1 MALTVSAVD
10 AQPLASSALELP
22 AFSAQ
27 TRLLVIAPHPDDET
41 IANGM
46 LIQRVRAAGGAVKI
60 VLLTAGENNP
70 WPQRWL
76 ERRLRIGAADRQRWA
91 RRRQIELGQALQQL
105 DIPVASLQ
113 TLAWPD
119 MGVTD
124 ILLRSGS
131 GAVAELAAAI
141 RAFHPDIVAMPSIDD
156 RHPDHGSAYVLT
168 RLALAHW
175 SAAPLQLA
183 YLIHGHSAHERL
195 VEVAG
200 TPEQSAIKLQA
211 LHAHHSQMALSGSRM
226 RRLAGRAERY
236 APVLPASPTPCDVLP
251 WQPPAWLRPAL
262 RLSVV
267 DRSSVQ
273 TWPWSRAPLQRDG
286 EGRYRLEL
294 PDAAADGPR
303 FARLACAL
311 PSLWIFDR
319 WGWREL

>member
-1 MALTVSAVD
+1 MALTAAAVNMR
-10 AQPLASSALELP
+10 PLSSTLELP

-41 IANGM
+41 IANGV
-46 LIQRVRAAGGAVKI
+46 LIQRVRAAGGEVKL

-76 ERRLRIGAADRQRWA
+76 ERRLWIGAADRQRWG
-91 RRRQIELGQALQQL
+91 RRRHIELRQALQEL
-105 DIPVASLQ
+105 AVPSAALQ
-113 TLAWPD
+113 TLEWPD

-124 ILLRSGS
+124 VLLHSGS
-131 GAVAELAAAI
+131 HALEELAAAI
-141 RAFHPDIVAMPSIDD
+141 RTFCPNIVAMPSVDD

-168 RLALAHW
+168 RLALA
-175 SAAPLQLA
+175 SLSDAPLQLA
-183 YLIHGHSAHERL
+183 YLIHGHSAHERF
-195 VEVAG
+195 VDVTG
-200 TPEQSAIKLQA
+200 TPEQSAIKRQA
-211 LHAHHSQMALSGSRM
+211 LNAHHSQMALSGSRM
-226 RRLAGRAERY
+226 RRLAGRVERY
-236 APVLPASPTPCDVLP
+236 AQVLPASPTPRDVLP
-251 WQPPAWLRPAL
+251 WRPPAWLRPLL

-273 TWPWSRAPLQRDG
+273 TWPWSRAPLRRDG

-294 PDAAADGPR
+294 PDAAAGGPR

-319 WGWREL
+319 WGWCEI